1 MVLFLTLYACGQ
13 KKVMLYS
20 KDKNIAPVI
29 NIPLTANDFVSDA
42 ANEFYYK
49 FKLLT
54 GTDLKIERSDGL
66 QKNVSYILL
75 RVNPTQ
81 EKEYCIYKK
90 DNNITIQGVDARN
103 LQFGVSE
110 FFKMYTSL
118 NYQHIKNAKN
128 DSLVST
134 IEIPKEFS
142 ICKSPDFEYRE
153 PYYSNNFDESF
164 RNWNRTNYL
173 ELEWGIW
180 GHNLGKAI
188 KDYIIPPTIYAEVNG
203 ERNNEQFNFASEE
216 LFNAVND
223 KVKKLYDSDN
233 ALNKMMILPND
244 NLLVDMSLEG
254 IEAGN
259 KKNDASASLFKFIN
273 RLAKNHKQIT
283 FYTAIYGSVKAIP
296 NFKIE
301 DNVGVF
307 FSTVNIQKGIPIADS
322 EYADEFTSS
331 IKKWKKKVNKIYIW
345 DYTVNFDN
353 YFDLYPVLSVSQQ
366 NFKLYKELGVKGIF
380 AHGSEYKYSTFQ
392 ELKATVLAKLLWDVN
407 TDVKKEIENYFSN
420 RFSNKLSSILTNFYT
435 YADQAFLESKKEL
448 GIYSGIK
455 KTTQKYL
462 DPKVFFDFYN
472 EFDLYTQNNQY
483 DKEFLKIATALTF
496 LKLEIMRDYGYGEY
510 GFASLNSSNEI
521 IIKSE
526 VSRLLSKLSIY
537 RKSSELEQYNEVK
550 FTLSGYI
557 DSWRKTIYRF
567 HNRKHNFFKK
577 PFKVISEM
585 DEDYQNKR
593 VLNDGAFGLN
603 DYNTNWHIV
612 TVDDLALEIEK
623 KHIEKST
630 KITMSFLQD
639 AKHNI
644 FYPSVIKILDE
655 DEKLIKKLKVPLET
669 TMLNTREI
677 TINLPTKIDD
687 KELPETFILKIEKQ
701 KVKGKNALACDEI
714 IFH

>member
-1 MVLFLTLYACGQ
+1 
-13 KKVMLYS
+13 MLYS
-20 KDKNIAPVI
+20 KEKNIAPVI
-29 NIPLTANDFVSDA
+29 NIPLTANDFVTDA
-42 ANEFYYK
+42 ANKFYNN

-54 GTDLKIERSDGL
+54 GTDLTIERSDGL
-66 QKNVSYILL
+66 QKKVSYVLL
-75 RVNPTQ
+75 RINPTQ
-81 EKEYCIYKK
+81 DKNYCIYKK
-90 DNNITIQGVDARN
+90 DNNITIQGVDIKS
-103 LQFGVSE
+103 LQFGISE
-110 FFKMYTSL
+110 FFETYTSL
-118 NYQHIKNAKN
+118 TYKNIKDGKN
-128 DSLVST
+128 DSIVNTLEVP
-134 IEIPKEFS
+134 EEFS

-153 PYYSNNFDESF
+153 PYYSNNFNESF
-164 RNWNRTNYL
+164 RNWNKTNYL

-180 GHNLGKAI
+180 GHNLRKAI
-188 KDYIIPPTIYAEVNG
+188 KDYILPPTIYAEVNG
-203 ERNNEQFNFASEE
+203 KRNNNQFNFASEE

-233 ALNKMMILPND
+233 ALNKIMILPND

-259 KKNDASASLFKFIN
+259 KKNDASASVFKFIN

-283 FYTAIYGSVKAIP
+283 FYTAIYGSVKSVP

-307 FSTVNIQKGIPIADS
+307 FSTVNIQKGIPIAES
-322 EYADEFTSS
+322 ESAEEFTSS
-331 IKKWKKKVNKIYIW
+331 IKKWSKKVTKIYIW

-353 YFDLYPVLSVSQQ
+353 YFDLYPILSVAKE
-366 NFKLYKELGVKGIF
+366 NFKLYKELGVKGVF

-392 ELKATVLAKLLWDVN
+392 ELKATVLAKLLWDVT
-407 TDVKKEIENYFSN
+407 TDVSKEIERYFNS
-420 RFSNKLSSILTNFYT
+420 RFSNKLSGILTNYYT
-435 YADQAFLESKKEL
+435 FIDQTFLENKKEH

-455 KTTQKYL
+455 STTQKYL

-472 EFDLYTQNNQY
+472 EFDLHTQKNQY
-483 DKEFLKIATALTF
+483 DKDFLRIATALTF
-496 LKLEIMRDYGYGEY
+496 LKLEIMRDYGYGEF
-510 GFASLNSSNEI
+510 GFATLSSNNEI
-521 IIKSE
+521 IIKNE
-526 VSRLLSKLSIY
+526 VGKLLDNLSVY
-537 RKSSELEQYNEVK
+537 RKSADLEEYNEVK
-550 FTLSGYI
+550 FTLSDYI
-557 DSWRKTIYRF
+557 DSWHKTIYRF
-567 HNRKHNFFKK
+567 HKRKHYFFKK

-585 DEDYQNKR
+585 DEDYQNKK

-612 TVDDLALEIEK
+612 TVDDLALEIERK
-623 KHIEKST
+623 YIEKST

-644 FYPSVIKILDE
+644 FYPSEIKILDE
-655 DEKLIKKLKVPLET
+655 DEKLIKKLVVPLET

-677 TINLPTKIDD
+677 TVNLPTKLDD
-687 KELPETFILKIEKQ
+687 KELPKTFILKIEKQ